1 MKKKLILTSI
11 LSVFLSLL
19 LLLSVSVLLVDYSGK
34 QSAEK
39 SLRNYLAIAEGYY
52 VPNSLV
58 YTPEKT
64 KDLLAN
70 PDSYVRLTIIGSD
83 GYVKIDTL
91 AEPTAN
97 HLDRPEIQNLGTI
110 YYRRSTT
117 LNRQMIYLAGK
128 DFSSD
133 GTSYDYVRVALPV
146 DRVETTTY
154 SLLGY
159 GFLGIALITI
169 LSGFLTAY
177 LTKRS
182 LKPLQQEVQ
191 ELDEI
196 VGEEAHPNAD
206 VKELGQSISKAKVL
220 LDERYQAL
228 ATEKKKYETL
238 LDEMEQGL
246 VALDSQGKIQL
257 INEEAAELF
266 DGKKDNLLGQDYHI
280 LSTNENLLL
289 AIDKAMKNNLASALD
304 VEKGSRIS
312 LVNVSPLGET
322 FASGKGYGV
331 CLLSLDVTEKRKLE
345 EAKRDFFANASHEL
359 KSPLTAV
366 IGYQELL
373 QNGTIASDEDKKE
386 AIDTT
391 LDEAR
396 RMKEIIREML
406 VLSKL
411 ESGIARE
418 KTDLVLKD
426 IILNALKE
434 NTSWI
439 EKKNLQVSLALAD
452 VHFAMAKEDA
462 QNLFGNLIENAC
474 KYNKDGG
481 SLTLELTPDYFRI
494 KDTGIGIAEKDQSRI
509 YERFYRVDP
518 AKSKALGGTGLGLSI
533 VKHIALDY
541 HFALRLDSTLGLG
554 STFTVFFHPK
564 NPANPS

>member
-19 LLLSVSVLLVDYSGK
+19 VLLTVSVLLVDYSGK

-52 VPNSLV
+52 EPNSSV

-70 PDSYVRLTIIGSD
+70 PDSAVRLTIIGSD

-91 AEPTAN
+91 TDPTDN

-110 YYRRSTT
+110 YYRKSAT

-128 DFSSD
+128 DTSSD
-133 GTSYDYVRVALPV
+133 GSSFDYVRVALPV
-146 DRVETTTY
+146 DQVETTTY

-159 GFLGIALITI
+159 GFLGIALITT

-182 LKPLQQEVQ
+182 LKPLQAEVQ
-191 ELDEI
+191 QLDRI
-196 VGEEAHPNAD
+196 VGEEEHPNAD
-206 VKELGQSISKAKVL
+206 VKELGESIAKAKQL

-228 ATEKKKYETL
+228 ASEKTKYETL

-246 VALDSQGKIQL
+246 VALDSQGKIQI
-257 INEEAAELF
+257 INTAAATLF
-266 DGKKDNLLGQDYHI
+266 EGKKEILLNQDYHSLCTDETLRSSI
-280 LSTNENLLL
+280 E
-289 AIDKAMKNNLASALD
+289 KAMKDNVTNAFDLPINS
-304 VEKGSRIS
+304 EIY
-312 LVNVSPLGET
+312 LVNVSSLGES
-322 FASGKGYGV
+322 FAQGSGHGV
-331 CLLSLDVTEKRKLE
+331 CLLTLNVTEKRKLE
-345 EAKRDFFANASHEL
+345 AAKRDFFANASHEL
-359 KSPLTAV
+359 KSPLTAI

-373 QNGTIASDEDKKE
+373 QNGTISVDQDKQE
-386 AIDTT
+386 ATETT
-391 LDEAR
+391 LEEAR

-411 ESGIARE
+411 ESGIARD
-418 KTDLVLKD
+418 KSDLNLKN
-426 IILNALKE
+426 IILSALKE
-434 NTSWI
+434 NASWI
-439 EKKNLQVSLALAD
+439 EKKKLHVDCSLAD
-452 VHFAMAKEDA
+452 FTYPMAKEDA
-462 QNLFGNLIENAC
+462 ENLFGNLIENAC

-481 SLTLELTPDYFRI
+481 SLSLELTPAYFRI
-494 KDTGIGIAEKDQSRI
+494 KDTGVGIAEKDQSRI

-541 HFALRLDSTLGLG
+541 HFQLHLESTLGLG
-554 STFTVFFHPK
+554 STFTIFFAPLK
-564 NPANPS
+564 PQ

>member
-19 LLLSVSVLLVDYSGK
+19 VLLTVSVLLVDYSGK

-52 VPNSLV
+52 EPNSSV

-70 PDSYVRLTIIGSD
+70 PDSAVRLTIIGSD

-91 AEPTAN
+91 TDPTDN

-110 YYRRSTT
+110 YYRKSAT

-128 DFSSD
+128 DTSSD
-133 GTSYDYVRVALPV
+133 GSSFDYVRVALPV
-146 DRVETTTY
+146 DQVETTTY

-159 GFLGIALITI
+159 GFLGIALITT

-182 LKPLQQEVQ
+182 LKPLQAEVQ
-191 ELDEI
+191 QLDRI
-196 VGEEAHPNAD
+196 VGEEEHPNAD
-206 VKELGQSISKAKVL
+206 VKELGESIAKAKQL

-228 ATEKKKYETL
+228 ASEKKKYETL

-246 VALDSQGKIQL
+246 VALDSQGKIQI
-257 INEEAAELF
+257 INTAAATLF
-266 DGKKDNLLGQDYHI
+266 EGKKEILLNQDYHSLCTDETLRSSI
-280 LSTNENLLL
+280 E
-289 AIDKAMKNNLASALD
+289 KAMKDNVTNAFDLPINS
-304 VEKGSRIS
+304 EIY
-312 LVNVSPLGET
+312 LVNVSSLGES
-322 FASGKGYGV
+322 FAQGSGHGV
-331 CLLSLDVTEKRKLE
+331 CLLTLNVTEKRKLE
-345 EAKRDFFANASHEL
+345 AAKRDFFANASHEL
-359 KSPLTAV
+359 KSPLTAI

-373 QNGTIASDEDKKE
+373 QNGTISVDQDKQE
-386 AIDTT
+386 ATETT
-391 LDEAR
+391 LEEAR

-411 ESGIARE
+411 ESGIARD
-418 KTDLVLKD
+418 KSGLNLKN
-426 IILNALKE
+426 IILSALKE
-434 NTSWI
+434 NASWI
-439 EKKNLQVSLALAD
+439 EKKKLHVDCSLAD
-452 VHFAMAKEDA
+452 FTYPMAKEDA
-462 QNLFGNLIENAC
+462 ENLFGNLIENAC

-481 SLTLELTPDYFRI
+481 SLSLELTPAYFRI
-494 KDTGIGIAEKDQSRI
+494 KDTGVGIAEKDQSRI

-541 HFALRLDSTLGLG
+541 HFQLHLESTLGLG
-554 STFTVFFHPK
+554 STFTIFFAPLK
-564 NPANPS
+564 PQ